1 MSKLTNFLNN
11 PVTKKVVS
19 GLGVAVAGGVAVLNA
34 ISDQKKEAEY
44 NEMKE
49 FYKELKSQ
57 KEQ

>member
-1 MSKLTNFLNN
+1 MSKFKDFINN

-19 GLGVAVAGGVAVLNA
+19 GLGIAVAGGVAVLNA
-34 ISDQKKEAEY
+34 ISEQKKEAEY
-44 NEMKE
+44 NEIKE